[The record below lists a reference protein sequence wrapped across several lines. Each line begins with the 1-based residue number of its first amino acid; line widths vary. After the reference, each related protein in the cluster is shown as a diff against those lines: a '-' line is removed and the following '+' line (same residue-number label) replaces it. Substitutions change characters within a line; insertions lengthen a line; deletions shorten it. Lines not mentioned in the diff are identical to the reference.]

1 MDILDTSKVH
11 ELIDLIDIQ
20 QVLNTLLSS
29 PLIKIDIDLIGKLD
43 NLRNQKGDLF
53 ILNIDGSK
61 FYNSI
66 RFKGHIHA
74 SIL

>member
-1 MDILDTSKVH
+1 MDVLDTSKVH

-20 QVLNTLLSS
+20 QVFNTLLGCR
-29 PLIKIDIDLIGKLD
+29 LIKFDIDLIGQLD
-43 NLRNQKGDLF
+43 NLGNQRGKLF

-61 FYNSI
+61 FYNST
-66 RFKGHIHA
+66 RFKSHIHA